1 MAKDES
7 NEQRDAVG
15 RIMGVVDDVLDSLH
29 DRVIRPLL
37 IAGRFVAYGFILL
50 IVAIVFLIAILLGAF
65 RLLDVYAFHA
75 HVWISY
81 YIIGSVSTLGGM
93 LIWRKRRP
101 VAVREKR
108 D

>member
-1 MAKDES
+1 VANDQTAKE
-7 NEQRDAVG
+7 RDAVG
-15 RIMGVVDDVLDSLH
+15 RIMGVLDDVLDTLH

-50 IVAIVFLIAILLGAF
+50 IVAIVFLTALLLGAF

-81 YIIGSVSTLGGM
+81 YIIGAVSTLGGM
-93 LIWRKRRP
+93 LFWRKRHP